1 MKDIVTDNAREWWM
15 SAKSK
20 GADYLRIIKPS
31 RYYAIEACK
40 YGVKARIAQKSL
52 GTSDE
57 KVARSVYSDLL
68 TTLDSVDPEVNIEKY
83 ILHKLRMAE
92 CCQGKKDYERLY
104 QSRIK
109 TEKTNAS
116 RLKAHL
122 LPFCKHYRI
131 HDIRELYRR
140 DNVGKYLEYLQET
153 VAGLDTAKAIVKTTK
168 AFLNWYDAKQDTPLV
183 NRDFINAYSHYG
195 KKLGYKQPKL
205 KPSLTRDQCKDILAS
220 KIVDIELRAIII
232 AHLVG
237 GLRDTE
243 IQGLR
248 WKDLDADGGYIKV
261 MAAKGG
267 IPRYAQFPRIM
278 QEAFSAIQHN
288 RTERLFPNDYV
299 FSQSSYDSRNRKI
312 KSFLRAAVGA
322 VGKDYGSNCLR
333 RSGSDCIDDQIPGLG
348 GRQLGHAINDRTT
361 ETYYHNKR
369 NFNAVNQFWNDL
381 WAEVKSEGM
390 HMVYLS
396 DDQSNVVNLSA

>member
-15 SAKSK
+15 SAKSR
-20 GADYLRIIKPS
+20 GADYLRIIKPG

-57 KVARSVYSDLL
+57 KVARNVYSDLL
-68 TTLDSVDPEVNIEKY
+68 TTTDSVDPEVNIEKY
-83 ILHKLRMAE
+83 NLHKLRMAG
-92 CCQGKKDYERLY
+92 CCQGKSDYERLY
-104 QSRIK
+104 ESRIK

-116 RLKAHL
+116 RLNAHL

-153 VAGLDTAKAIVKTTK
+153 VACIDTAKAIVKTTK
-168 AFLNWYDAKQDTPLV
+168 AFLYWYDSKQNTPLV

-195 KKLGYKQPKL
+195 KKLGYKQERL
-205 KPSLTRDQCKDILAS
+205 KPSLTSDQCKNILAS
-220 KIVDIELRAIII
+220 KTIDVELRAIII
-232 AHLVG
+232 THLVG
-237 GLRDTE
+237 GLRDAE

-248 WKDLDADGGYIKV
+248 WKDLNAKDGYLMV
-261 MAAKGG
+261 MEAKGG
-267 IPRYAQFPRIM
+267 RPRYAQYPKIM

-288 RTERLFPNDYV
+288 RSERLFPNDYI
-299 FSQSSYDSRNRKI
+299 FSKTSYGIRNRKI
-312 KSFLRAAVGA
+312 KAFMRAAVGA

-333 RSGSDCIDDQIPGLG
+333 RS
-348 GRQLGHAINDRTT
+348 
-361 ETYYHNKR
+361 
-369 NFNAVNQFWNDL
+369 
-381 WAEVKSEGM
+381 
-390 HMVYLS
+390 
-396 DDQSNVVNLSA
+396 